1 MFRHV
6 YVFSIVMCYLFRT
19 HSLVADE
26 TEGLHALILILRYSR
41 DVIVIVARR
50 GVKVRSHPKVVR
62 YGLSLYI
69 TYFHICTT
77 AVMDNRPNSV
87 EILSHGWCIAY
98 HIIKRLRKCKFLF
111 PRKKKQL
118 CCTYMY
124 VCKLCTCTMYV
135 NYMCISVVTIMTI
148 SGYSEWCLVSAFF
161 L

>member
-1 MFRHV
+1 MTFDWSPRRDPHPYLDCIV
-6 YVFSIVMCYLFRT
+6 QHPDYAFICNNFVYNYCFVMCMYVFSIVMCYLSRT

-26 TEGLHALILILRYSR
+26 TEGLHALILILTYSR

-87 EILSHGWCIAY
+87 EILSHG
-98 HIIKRLRKCKFLF
+98 
-111 PRKKKQL
+111 
-118 CCTYMY
+118 
-124 VCKLCTCTMYV
+124 
-135 NYMCISVVTIMTI
+135 
-148 SGYSEWCLVSAFF
+148 
-161 L
+161 